1 MKSRLKR
8 VAFFVIKKI
17 DRFKQILKI
26 FSLFCFLNK
35 MAFCIKTRLLFVLL
49 FLLTNVVNAQVFTVL
64 DKTTY
69 HSLPEVSIT
78 NIRTNSFLKTNL
90 KGEVYLFE
98 NRLNDTIKLDLLGY
112 QSSYFTFQQIKDLK
126 FKVYL
131 TEQRI
136 SINEIIVSASKFEE
150 NKSDVPLQ
158 IAVVKAKEIAFLNQS
173 TTADLLQQTG
183 NIQVQKSQAGGGS
196 PVIRGFEA
204 NKVLLVIDGVRMNNA
219 IYRSGHLQNV
229 ITIDQS
235 LLDKVEIVF
244 GPGSVVYGSDA
255 LGGMVHFYTKK
266 PSLSIDEN
274 MLFKINANSRYATA
288 AKENT
293 QHFNLNFGFKKI
305 AFLSSFTYS
314 NFGDLKQ
321 GANRSS
327 AYPDFGK
334 RPFYQDNRNG
344 KDTMIR
350 NSDVDIQKLTG
361 YQQYDF
367 SQKLLFKPSSNVK
380 HELNFQY
387 STSSNINRYDRLTEF
402 AGAVLRYGEW
412 YYGPQNRLL
421 TAYHFNLKTNKKL
434 VEEVRI
440 TASYQAIEESR
451 ISRQFGNNN
460 LDSRIENVNV
470 LALNADAGSVI
481 KNHEIRY
488 GLEANYNDVQSKA
501 NRKNILSGV
510 VTNLDTRYPDGGSNM
525 YSVAFYATHSWEIS
539 PKFILSDGLRY
550 SQINLSA
557 NFDDK
562 TFFPFPYDKV
572 KQKASALSGNI
583 GFSYL
588 PGADWKIAYVVSSG
602 FRAPNVDDLGKVFE
616 SVAGNIILPNPN
628 LKPEYTYNTEFN
640 VSKIFADKVS
650 IEAGAYY
657 TWYRNAITVQNAT
670 FNGQSSIFYDG
681 QISKVSTSINASKAF
696 IYGLH
701 GQFNAKISSSLNLN
715 STINY
720 TYGRIKGPTSKNP
733 LDHISPLFGQTGLQL
748 QIKKFRADF
757 FAQYNGWKK
766 LKDYSLSG
774 EDNLQY
780 ATIDGMPSWCVFNL
794 RTAYQLSKKIQLQA
808 ALENISDQ
816 NYRMFASG
824 ISSAGRN
831 LVLSVRGSF

>member
-1 MKSRLKR
+1 MKY
-8 VAFFVIKKI
+8 
-17 DRFKQILKI
+17 
-26 FSLFCFLNK
+26 
-35 MAFCIKTRLLFVLL
+35 RLLFVLL
-49 FLLTNVVNAQVFTVL
+49 LLVSNALKAQLITIL

-69 HSLPEVSIT
+69 QPLSEASVT
-78 NIRTNSFLKTNL
+78 NIRTNSSLKSNL
-90 KGEVYLFE
+90 NGEVYLVE
-98 NRLNDTIKLDLLGY
+98 NRLNDTFEIDLLGY
-112 QSSYFTFQQIKDLK
+112 QRVYFTFQQIKDLK
-126 FKVYL
+126 FKVFL
-131 TEQRI
+131 SEQRI

-150 NKSDVPLQ
+150 KKSDVPQQ
-158 IAVVKAKEIAFLNQS
+158 IAVIKAKEIAFLNQS

-204 NKVLLVIDGVRMNNA
+204 NKVLMVIDGVRMNNA
-219 IYRSGHLQNV
+219 IYRGGHLQNV

-235 LLDKVEIVF
+235 ILDKVEIVF
-244 GPGSVVYGSDA
+244 GPSSVVYGSDA
-255 LGGMVHFYTKK
+255 LGGVIHFYTKK
-266 PSLSIDEN
+266 LSLSSDKK
-274 MLFKINANSRYATA
+274 MLFKVNAYSRFATV

-293 QHFNLNFGFKKI
+293 QHFNLNFGFKKV

-321 GANRSS
+321 GANRNS

-334 RPFYQDNRNG
+334 RPYYQDRTNG

-361 YQQYDF
+361 YQQYNF
-367 SQKLLFKPSSNVK
+367 SQKILFKPSLNVE
-380 HELNFQY
+380 HGLNFQY
-387 STSSNINRYDRLTEF
+387 STSSDINRYDRLTEY
-402 AGAVLRYGEW
+402 AGAVLRFAQW

-434 VEEVRI
+434 VEDVRI

-451 ISRQFGNNN
+451 ISRRFANNN

-470 LALNADAGSVI
+470 LALNVDAGSVI
-481 KNHEIRY
+481 KNHEIRC

-501 NRKNILSGV
+501 NRKNIFSGAI
-510 VTNLDTRYPDGGSNM
+510 TNLDTRYPDGGSNM
-525 YSVAFYATHSWEIS
+525 NSIAFYATHSWEIS

-550 SQINLSA
+550 SQIKLNA
-557 NFDDK
+557 NFDDQ
-562 TFFPFPYDKV
+562 TFFPFPFDKV
-572 KQKASALSGNI
+572 KQQAGALSGNI

-588 PGADWKIAYVVSSG
+588 PGADWKIAYLVSSG
-602 FRAPNVDDLGKVFE
+602 FRTPNVDDLGKVFE
-616 SVAGNIILPNPN
+616 SVAGNIIVPNPN

-640 VSKIFADKVS
+640 VSKIIADKVS

-681 QISKVSTSINASKAF
+681 QISKVSTSTNANKAF

-701 GQFNAKISSSLNLN
+701 GQLNAKLCSSLSVK

-720 TYGRIKGPTSKNP
+720 TYGRIKGPTSNTP
-733 LDHISPLFGQTGLQL
+733 LDHIPPLFGQTGLQL
-748 QIKKFRADF
+748 QLKKFKADF
-757 FAQYNGWKK
+757 FAQYNGWKR
-766 LKDYSLSG
+766 LENYSSSG

-780 ATIDGMPSWCVFNL
+780 ATIDGTPSWCVFNL
-794 RTAYQLSKKIQLQA
+794 RTAYQLNKKLQVQA
-808 ALENISDQ
+808 ALENITDQ

-831 LVLSVRGSF
+831 LVLTLRGSF